1 MNSMVGKRFVL
12 QGFLHNYPLDLSS
25 DMLKNGM
32 MNSGNY
38 NAQFSAKAVHNVTH
52 QPLQAFTAG
61 SVSDAKVH
69 LNIQNQASNL
79 SISDA

>member
-1 MNSMVGKRFVL
+1 
-12 QGFLHNYPLDLSS
+12 
-25 DMLKNGM
+25 

-38 NAQFSAKAVHNVTH
+38 NAQFSAQAVHNVTH
-52 QPLQAFTAG
+52 QLLQAFIAG